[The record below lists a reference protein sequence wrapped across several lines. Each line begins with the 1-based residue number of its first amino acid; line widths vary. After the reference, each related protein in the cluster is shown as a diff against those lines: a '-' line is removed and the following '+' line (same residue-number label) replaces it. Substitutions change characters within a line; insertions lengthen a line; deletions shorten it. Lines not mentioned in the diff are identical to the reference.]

1 MSASTTRPLRHSVR
15 DVARLAG
22 VSVATVSNV
31 MNRPDVVTAATQQRV
46 QAAMDQLGFVRNL
59 AAAQLR
65 GSQSPSVGVV
75 VLDVGNPFFTDVAR
89 GIEDR
94 VAEDGGMVSI
104 CSTDEIGEKEARHLR
119 MLQEQGARGILVI
132 PSGAKLRHLE
142 AIARRGTPVVLLDR
156 ASRSVDLCAAAVD
169 DVRGGELAAAHL
181 LGHGHRRIAFLNGP
195 SSIRQ
200 CVDRRRGAARAVRA
214 AGLDPDDVLVDIE
227 ASSPKADGADPAI
240 ELLLEWPRPPTAIM
254 CVNDL
259 LAIGALRALLHRGLR
274 VPADVAIVGYDDIEF
289 VSLIS
294 VPLTTVRQPKY
305 QLGYTAAD
313 LLLSETQPDHRHRQ
327 VLLQPEL
334 VVRASTGIARP
345 HPANDDL
352 VSM

>member
-1 MSASTTRPLRHSVR
+1 MTAATPRHSVR

-31 MNRPDVVTAATQQRV
+31 MNRPHVVTAATQDRV
-46 QAAMDQLGFVRNL
+46 QAAMDQLGFVRNR

-65 GSQSPSVGVV
+65 GSQSLSVGVV

-94 VAEDGGMVSI
+94 ITQDGGMVSI
-104 CSTDEIGEKEARHLR
+104 CSTDETMQKETRYLR
-119 MLQEQGARGILVI
+119 MLEEQGVRGLLII
-132 PSGAKLRHLE
+132 PSGSSLRHLQ
-142 AIARRGTPVVLLDR
+142 AIARRGTPVVMLDR

-181 LGHGHRRIAFLNGP
+181 LAHGHRRIAFLNGP

-214 AGLDPDDVLVDIE
+214 AGLDPDQTLVDVQT
-227 ASSPKADGADPAI
+227 SSPKADGADPAI
-240 ELLLEWPRPPTAIM
+240 ELLLEWPQPPTAIM

-259 LAIGALRALLHRGLR
+259 LAIGTLRALLDRGVR
-274 VPADVAIVGYDDIEF
+274 VPADMSVVGYDDIEF
-289 VSLIS
+289 VSLVS

-313 LLLSETQPDHRHRQ
+313 LLLTESEPGHRHRQ

-334 VVRASTGIARP
+334 VARASTGRA
-345 HPANDDL
+345 
-352 VSM
+352 ST

>member
-1 MSASTTRPLRHSVR
+1 MTTSTSRPVRHSVR
-15 DVARLAG
+15 NVARLAG

-31 MNRPDVVTAATQQRV
+31 MNRPHVVTAATQERV
-46 QAAMDQLGFVRNL
+46 QAAMDELGFVRNR

-65 GSQSPSVGVV
+65 GSRSLSVGVV

-94 VAEDGGMVSI
+94 VAQDGGMVSI
-104 CSTDEIGEKEARHLR
+104 CSTDETTEKEGRYLR
-119 MLQEQGARGILVI
+119 MLEEQGVRGLLVI
-132 PSGAKLRHLE
+132 PSTASLRHLE
-142 AIARRGTPVVLLDR
+142 QIARRGTPVVMLDR

-169 DVRGGELAAAHL
+169 DVHGGELAATHL
-181 LGHGHRRIAFLNGP
+181 LAYGHRRIAFLNGP

-214 AGLDPDDVLVDIE
+214 AGLDPDEILVDVH

-240 ELLLEWPRPPTAIM
+240 ELLLEWPQPPTAIM

-259 LAIGALRALLHRGLR
+259 LAIGALRALLQHGLR
-274 VPADVAIVGYDDIEF
+274 VPADMSVIGYDDIEF
-289 VSLIS
+289 VSLVS

-313 LLLSETQPDHRHRQ
+313 LLLAESDPDHRHRQ

-334 VVRASTGIARP
+334 VVRASTGVAP
-345 HPANDDL
+345 
-352 VSM
+352 V